1 MRNAANRPQRNK
13 YTVPELCPAQHTR
26 LLSTKIPRLRFDQLP
41 EPIAQA
47 LAPKYERLGY
57 LGEFFAA
64 TAHQPEALRAFID
77 FTDLAKGEL
86 DTRLV
91 ELIALTVA
99 TLKEVD
105 YEKHQ
110 HERLSVK
117 LGYGR
122 EWVQAVERL
131 EPASQDVLSTIEQT
145 VQRFVIEAVRC
156 DGRGAQD
163 LLDEV
168 VDALGYHQAVAVLM
182 VMGRYTTHA
191 IIVNSLGIDAPV
203 PSIFEDGFG
212 R

>member
-1 MRNAANRPQRNK
+1 M
-13 YTVPELCPAQHTR
+13 
-26 LLSTKIPRLRFDQLP
+26 STKIPRLRFDQLP
-41 EPIAQA
+41 EPIAEA

-77 FTDLAKGEL
+77 FTDFAKGEL
-86 DTRLV
+86 DMPIV

-99 TLKEVD
+99 TLKEVA

-122 EWVQAVERL
+122 EWVEAVERL
-131 EPASQDVLSTIEQT
+131 DPGSQEMLSAVEQT
-145 VQRFVIEAVRC
+145 VQRFVIAAVRQ
-156 DGRGAQD
+156 DGHGTQD

-168 VDALGYHQAVAVLM
+168 VDALGYHHAVAVLM

-191 IIVNSLGIDAPV
+191 VIVNSLGIEAPV

-212 R
+212 I

>member
-1 MRNAANRPQRNK
+1 MLASARVTIEVTSK
-13 YTVPELCPAQHTR
+13 
-26 LLSTKIPRLRFDQLP
+26 LLSAKIPRLRFEQLP
-41 EPIAQA
+41 DTIRQV

-86 DTRLV
+86 DMRVV

-99 TLKEVD
+99 VLKEVE

-110 HERLSVK
+110 HERLSVN

-122 EWVQAVERL
+122 DWVEAVERL
-131 EPASQDVLSTIEQT
+131 DPASQSGLSAVERT
-145 VQRFVIEAVRC
+145 VQRFVIEAVRR
-156 DGRGAQD
+156 DGRETQD

-191 IIVNSLGIDAPV
+191 IIVNSLGIEAPV

-212 R
+212 A